1 MDRSDL
7 IASLRENSPRD
18 RIITAVDVPDIDSAI
33 ELAASL
39 GSAGG
44 FVKVGM
50 ELFTAA
56 GPAAIAA
63 MTAAGKE
70 VFLDLKYM
78 DIPNTVA
85 GAVRSA
91 AGLGVSML
99 TLHAHGGRRML
110 SAAAAAARAAPV
122 GPLGR
127 RPALLAVTVL
137 TSFSPEE
144 YAEVA
149 PGNETLSDRIIRLAR
164 LARDS
169 GCDGVVCSP
178 TDLPALRDAIG
189 YDLLAVTPGVRPA
202 SAATDDQRRTTTPAA
217 AMAAGADFLVIGRP
231 ITRAPDPGAALL
243 EIRKELSPR

>member
-1 MDRSDL
+1 MERTDL
-7 IASLRENSPRD
+7 IASLRRHPPQD
-18 RIITAVDVPDIDSAI
+18 RIITAVDVPDIESAGL
-33 ELAASL
+33 LADSL
-39 GSAGG
+39 GPDGR

-56 GPAAIAA
+56 GPAAVAV
-63 MTAAGKE
+63 MNAAGKE

-110 SAAAAAARAAPV
+110 AAAAEAAREAPT
-122 GPLGR
+122 GPSGR

-137 TSFSPEE
+137 TSFSAAE

-149 PGNETLSDRIIRLAR
+149 PGGESLGDRIVRLAR

-178 TDLPALRDAIG
+178 ADLPALRDAVG
-189 YDLLAVTPGVRPA
+189 DDLLAVTPGVRPA
-202 SAATDDQRRTTTPAA
+202 AAAADDQRRTTTPAEA
-217 AMAAGADFLVIGRP
+217 VAAGADFLVIGRP
-231 ITRAPDPGAALL
+231 ITRAPDPGAALRN
-243 EIRKELSPR
+243 IRKEIASR